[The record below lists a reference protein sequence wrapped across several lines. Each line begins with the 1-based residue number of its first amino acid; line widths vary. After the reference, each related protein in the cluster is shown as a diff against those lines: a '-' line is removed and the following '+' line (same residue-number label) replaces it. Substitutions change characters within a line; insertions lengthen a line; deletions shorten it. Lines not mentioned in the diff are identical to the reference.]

1 MTERLDFKSLNI
13 FFTKPRQQLKLD
25 LFQMQSGCFVSLCKF
40 QSNCK
45 IITGIAAGEKN
56 DYYSLKC
63 ILIINHHPILHNTS
77 HLVLKVYCPSFIL
90 HQQSYNNLASKSF
103 FSIFSCSCVT
113 LPTEWT
119 WVSYRAPRTVGLLP
133 VDCWKEQPVAF
144 CTFTRTLPHRYW
156 TWQPFQQSMMPPT
169 GFLGR
174 QATERCGRPGLM
186 TQQTASAFF

>member
-1 MTERLDFKSLNI
+1 MKLKLNLQKEKKKQLIRLWCVCGRSSIFDSYNYFDISINVTERLDFKSLNI

-90 HQQSYNNLASKSF
+90 HQQSYNNLGSKSF

-113 LPTEWT
+113 LPTE
-119 WVSYRAPRTVGLLP
+119 
-133 VDCWKEQPVAF
+133 
-144 CTFTRTLPHRYW
+144 
-156 TWQPFQQSMMPPT
+156 
-169 GFLGR
+169 
-174 QATERCGRPGLM
+174 
-186 TQQTASAFF
+186 